1 MDFEALATIIRK
13 PTQLWTV
20 DDTQKWIKFTGL

>member
-1 MDFEALATIIRK
+1 MDFEALATIIPK